1 MAEAV
6 AAPLAKAVKK
16 DATTLII
23 LGVLT
28 VILGV
33 LAMMSPML
41 AGMTV
46 AVMVG
51 FLLIIGGIART
62 IFAFKAQ
69 SWGKGILAFVLGV
82 LTLLIGLVMVFRPV
96 LGLTSLTMVLAAY
109 FFIDGIFEIFEAFD
123 LKPLKGWGWMLFGG
137 IVSVLLGFLIWR
149 QWPVSGAWAI
159 GILVGIKLIFA
170 GVAMVAIGGAG
181 RSVAGAAE
189 DVVEDVKEA
198 AQDAVESVKD
208 AID

>member
-16 DATTLII
+16 DSTALII
-23 LGVLT
+23 FGGLT
-28 VILGV
+28 VILGI
-33 LAMMSPML
+33 LAMMAPL
-41 AGMTV
+41 VAGVTV

-51 FLLIIGGIART
+51 FLLIIAGIMRT
-62 IFAFKAQ
+62 LFAFKCK

-82 LTLLIGLVMVFRPV
+82 LTLLIGLVMIFRPV
-96 LGLTSLTMVLAAY
+96 LGLTSLTLVLAAY
-109 FFIDGIFEIFEAFD
+109 FFVDGIFEIFESFD

-137 IVSVLLGFLIWR
+137 IVSVLLGIMIWR
-149 QWPVSGAWAI
+149 QWPVSGVWAI

-170 GVAMVAIGGAG
+170 GWAMVGIGAAG
-181 RSVAGAAE
+181 RSIAGTAE
-189 DVVEDVKEA
+189 DVVEDVKDA